1 MNRDNGQLPAADSLL
16 EQFSRIAV
24 PADAERQLE
33 ARLEAF
39 LHQPPPV
46 AASRPV
52 ARPRFRTRLV
62 RAAEVAAVVAIA
74 VGALIVVFG
83 ERDAWAQVARSFREK
98 PWVRW
103 SLKIPQGA
111 PVPEDFQ
118 PPEAWF
124 SAEHKVA
131 ARRMGQTAQ
140 YIDLAGQEAYDYD
153 PQSKT
158 VYHSLTRDT
167 DNVEIGH
174 FETLLRLVAEGDRNL
189 KVPESPIQI
198 LRRTSR
204 EVSSNGSRWTEYS
217 FECRDPRRSPA
228 EYRVTLRVDPATS
241 LPVEMRSTEKFAKND
256 PVAERT
262 YFLEYPPAGPADIY
276 ALGAPRSAPVVDRRG
291 ARTKN
296 GDEIRKFLA
305 AYDEARRKPL
315 ERWTTVGLTS
325 SPEKDFADIF
335 GAFRGRSDGQ
345 RVVYEEADFF
355 ELEALRKKIWSGEIA
370 RPADGDRAAWWP
382 QHIAGLKFASK
393 PRGEELLPD
402 HVGHPDL
409 TPGASPIDNPD
420 CEVTLDRQPTMGPPG
435 TVLLSI
441 RTSTAVGFNDCFYWI
456 APERDYL
463 VLRQE
468 IHFSRD
474 HAEWDN
480 STQIIDQVQHS
491 PGGRWYATTV
501 RMGRIAHHGD
511 DLPAETILVKPD
523 QPQTGNEIGP
533 TTTTVNRY
541 LIDFE

>member
-1 MNRDNGQLPAADSLL
+1 MNRDNGHVSAADSLL

-33 ARLEAF
+33 ARLEDF
-39 LHQPPPV
+39 LQQPPPV
-46 AASRPV
+46 AVPQPTS
-52 ARPRFRTRLV
+52 RPRFRTGIV

-74 VGALIVVFG
+74 VGALFVVFG
-83 ERDAWAQVARSFREK
+83 GRDAWAQVARSLRAK

-103 SLKIPQGA
+103 SLKIPKGEQ
-111 PVPEDFQ
+111 VPEGAQ
-118 PPEAWF
+118 PPESWF
-124 SAEHKVA
+124 SAEHRVA

-140 YIDLAGQEAYDYD
+140 YIDLAGQETYDYD

-167 DNVEIGH
+167 DNVEFGH
-174 FETLLRLVAEGDRNL
+174 FETLLRLVAEGDRSL
-189 KVPESPIQI
+189 KLPESPIQV
-198 LRRTSR
+198 LRRASR
-204 EVSSNGSRWTEYS
+204 EVSSEGRRWTEYS

-228 EYRVTLRVDPATS
+228 EYRVTLRVDPETS
-241 LPVEMRSTEKFAKND
+241 LPVEVRSTEKFSAND
-256 PVAERT
+256 PAAERT
-262 YFLEYPPAGPADIY
+262 YVLDYPQAGPSDIY

-325 SPEKDFADIF
+325 SAEADFADIL

-345 RVVYEEADFF
+345 RVLFEEADV
-355 ELEALRKKIWSGEIA
+355 LQVVALREKIWSGEIVP
-370 RPADGDRAAWWP
+370 PADGRAAWWQ
-382 QHIAGLKFASK
+382 QHIAGLKYASK

-402 HVGHPDL
+402 RVGHPDL

-420 CEVTLDRQPTMGPPG
+420 CEVTLDRQPTSGPPE
-435 TVLLSI
+435 TVLLKI
-441 RTSTAVGFNDCFYWI
+441 RTSTTVGFNDCFYWI

-468 IHFSRD
+468 IHFSRN

-480 STQIIDQVQHS
+480 TTQIIDQVQQS
-491 PGGRWYATTV
+491 PGGRWYATAV
-501 RMGRIAHHGD
+501 RFGRIARHGD
-511 DLPAETILVKPD
+511 DLPTETVLVKPG
-523 QPQTGNEIGP
+523 QPQTGMEIGP
-533 TTTTVNRY
+533 TTTTVYRY
-541 LIDFE
+541 FTNFE